1 MAAVHNAYPD
11 VRSFL
16 GLVQCCANFL
26 PNFAQ
31 EAEPIRQLTR
41 KDEPFIWEE
50 AQQQSFEKLKYLLT
64 QAETLAYFQSDYKT
78 RIVADA
84 GPTGIGAVLAQFQ
97 DGVWNVIS
105 YASRN
110 VTDVERRYSQ
120 TEKKALAL
128 VWACERFNL
137 YVYGR
142 DFELETDHKP
152 LECIYKSTSK
162 PSARIEWWVLRLQ
175 SYNFQVV
182 YHPVK
187 TNLADVL
194 SRTH

>member
-11 VRSFL
+11 VRSCL
-16 GLVQCCANFL
+16 GLGQCCANFL

-84 GPTGIGAVLAQFQ
+84 GPTGIGAVLA
-97 DGVWNVIS
+97 
-105 YASRN
+105 
-110 VTDVERRYSQ
+110 
-120 TEKKALAL
+120 
-128 VWACERFNL
+128 
-137 YVYGR
+137 
-142 DFELETDHKP
+142 
-152 LECIYKSTSK
+152 
-162 PSARIEWWVLRLQ
+162 
-175 SYNFQVV
+175 
-182 YHPVK
+182 
-187 TNLADVL
+187 
-194 SRTH
+194 